1 MTPKHDIL
9 HVFSSSLAARAVVR
23 AEELTA
29 TCHTPSLPAIHL
41 DRADDCKSPAGE
53 PLRVACMLQQMW

>member
-1 MTPKHDIL
+1 MERLEVEVKRSALLPRARAVLHDIL

-41 DRADDCKSPAGE
+41 DRADDCK
-53 PLRVACMLQQMW
+53 